1 MIFKG
6 KGSVVMKREIRF
18 FLPINSFFREKT
30 VTFKQTFQYDNWG
43 IYYPKMCGRIFAVP
57 QPAKEPMDKLLIIED
72 DMDMG
77 LLLKRFLT
85 KNGYEVETVANG
97 KSGIASFAAK
107 PADLVLCDYRL
118 GDMEGVEV
126 LKKIKDIEP
135 TVPFLI
141 MTGYSDIR
149 TAVNVMKMG
158 AFDYLTKPLLPDETL
173 QIIKRALTSSNT
185 LAHIIVD
192 KTEKE
197 ETEESVESSRA
208 RLSRGKND
216 YVFGKS
222 PQSKELLRQ
231 IELVAPTNYS
241 VIIYG
246 ESGAGKEAIAQTI
259 HKKSKRARMPFIAMD
274 CGAMSKELAGSELFG
289 HEKGSFTGAIG
300 TKIGHFELANGGT
313 IFLDEIANLPYDVQS
328 SLLRVIQERKIKRVG
343 GNKEIPI
350 DVRIIVA
357 SNENLNDAYKRG
369 KFREDLYHRFNE
381 FHLTVAPLRE
391 RKDDIMMYANFF
403 LKMANEELS
412 KNVEEFSQEVQDL
425 FVKYPW
431 YGNLREM
438 KNVVRRTVLLTDGK
452 TVEAKSLPF
461 EISNFTRTAMA
472 ISYDKQENT
481 AESISTP
488 ADEVKEEKP
497 DLKSV
502 ALGAEYDLIIKV
514 LKEVNYNKSK
524 AAKILNIDRK
534 TLYNKMKAYNM

>member
-1 MIFKG
+1 
-6 KGSVVMKREIRF
+6 
-18 FLPINSFFREKT
+18 
-30 VTFKQTFQYDNWG
+30 
-43 IYYPKMCGRIFAVP
+43 
-57 QPAKEPMDKLLIIED
+57 MDKLLIIED

-97 KSGIASFAAK
+97 KNGISTFAAK

-135 TVPFLI
+135 TVPFII

-149 TAVNVMKMG
+149 TAVNVMKLG

-173 QIIKRALTSSNT
+173 QIIKRALSSGNQ
-185 LAHIIVD
+185 LAHIVVD
-192 KTEKE
+192 KADKDVDSDLEVISKPRT
-197 ETEESVESSRA
+197 TI
-208 RLSRGKND
+208 RGKND

-222 PQSKELLRQ
+222 AASKELLRQ
-231 IELVAPTNYS
+231 IDLVAPTNYS

-357 SNENLNDAYKRG
+357 SNENLNEAYKRG

-381 FHLTVAPLRE
+381 FHLTVSPLRE
-391 RKDDIMMYANFF
+391 RKEDILMYANFF
-403 LKMANEELS
+403 LKMANDELN
-412 KNVEEFSQEVQDL
+412 KDVEEYSNEVQDL
-425 FVKYPW
+425 FVRYPW

-461 EISNFTRTAMA
+461 EISNFARTAMA
-472 ISYDKQENT
+472 ISYDKHDAPNEHPDLPS
-481 AESISTP
+481 E
-488 ADEVKEEKP
+488 EVKEEKP

>member
-1 MIFKG
+1 M
-6 KGSVVMKREIRF
+6 S
-18 FLPINSFFREKT
+18 
-30 VTFKQTFQYDNWG
+30 
-43 IYYPKMCGRIFAVP
+43 
-57 QPAKEPMDKLLIIED
+57 KLLIIED

-77 LLLKRFLT
+77 TLLKRFLT
-85 KNGYEVETVANG
+85 KNGFEVETVTNG
-97 KSGIASFAAK
+97 KSGINAFAANQ
-107 PADLVLCDYRL
+107 ADLVLCDYRL

-135 TVPFLI
+135 TVPFII

-149 TAVNVMKMG
+149 TAVNVMKVG
-158 AFDYLTKPLLPDETL
+158 AFDYLAKPLLPDETL
-173 QIIKRALTSSNT
+173 QIIRRALAGGTQ
-185 LAHIIVD
+185 LANIVVD
-192 KTEKE
+192 KGEKE
-197 ETEESVESSRA
+197 EPVHAVNTASKPK
-208 RLSRGKND
+208 LNPGKND

-222 PQSKELLRQ
+222 PQSAELLRQ

-259 HKKSKRARMPFIAMD
+259 HRKSKRAKQPFIAMD

-289 HEKGSFTGAIG
+289 HEKGSFTGALA

-328 SLLRVIQERKIKRVG
+328 SLLRVVQERKVKRIG
-343 GNKEIPI
+343 GSKEIPI

-357 SNENLNDAYKRG
+357 SNENLNDAYKKG

-381 FHLTVAPLRE
+381 FHLTVSALRE
-391 RKDDIMMYANFF
+391 RKEDILMYAKYF
-403 LKMANEELS
+403 LAIANQELDKNVQGFTPEVEEL
-412 KNVEEFSQEVQDL
+412 FMR
-425 FVKYPW
+425 YPW

-438 KNVVRRTVLLTDGK
+438 KNVIRRSVLLTEGSF
-452 TVEAKSLPF
+452 VEAKSLPF
-461 EISNFTRTAMA
+461 EISNYTRTTMA
-472 ISYDKQENT
+472 IDDPNEHVPMPQYQYQQPVATEKAPEPMLRD
-481 AESISTP
+481 
-488 ADEVKEEKP
+488 EKP

-524 AAKILNIDRK
+524 AAKVLNIDRK

>member
-1 MIFKG
+1 M
-6 KGSVVMKREIRF
+6 S
-18 FLPINSFFREKT
+18 
-30 VTFKQTFQYDNWG
+30 
-43 IYYPKMCGRIFAVP
+43 
-57 QPAKEPMDKLLIIED
+57 KLLIIED
-72 DMDMG
+72 DIDMS

-85 KNGYEVETVANG
+85 KNNYEVETVA
-97 KSGIASFAAK
+97 SGRAGISAFEAK

-126 LKKIKDIEP
+126 LKKIKDVDS
-135 TVPFLI
+135 TVPFII
-141 MTGYSDIR
+141 MTGYSEIR
-149 TAVNVMKMG
+149 TAVNVMKLG
-158 AFDYLTKPLLPDETL
+158 AFDYLAKPLLPDETL
-173 QIIKRALTSSNT
+173 QIIKRALTSTGPTSFV
-185 LAHIIVD
+185 AV
-192 KTEKE
+192 EKP
-197 ETEESVESSRA
+197 TEEGVVNTQQRIKIS
-208 RLSRGKND
+208 GKGD

-222 PQSKELLRQ
+222 PQSKELIRQ
-231 IELVAPTNYS
+231 IDLVAPTNYS

-289 HEKGSFTGAIG
+289 HEKGAFTGAVA

-328 SLLRVIQERKIKRVG
+328 SLLRVVQERKVKRVG
-343 GNKEIPI
+343 GHKEIPI

-357 SNENLNDAYKRG
+357 SNENLNDAYKKGR
-369 KFREDLYHRFNE
+369 FREDLYHRFNE

-391 RKDDIMMYANFF
+391 RKEDILMYANFF
-403 LKMANEELS
+403 LKIANQELE
-412 KNVEEFSQEVQDL
+412 KTVEEFSAEVEDL

-438 KNVVRRTVLLTDGK
+438 KNVIRRAVLLTEGT

-461 EISNFTRTAMA
+461 EISNFTRTTMG
-472 ISYDKQENT
+472 IPEEKQEMTNGNPY
-481 AESISTP
+481 AVEH
-488 ADEVKEEKP
+488 VKEMKP

-514 LKEVNYNKSK
+514 LKDVNYNKSK

-534 TLYNKMKAYNM
+534 TLYNKMKAYNI

>member
-1 MIFKG
+1 
-6 KGSVVMKREIRF
+6 
-18 FLPINSFFREKT
+18 
-30 VTFKQTFQYDNWG
+30 
-43 IYYPKMCGRIFAVP
+43 
-57 QPAKEPMDKLLIIED
+57 MDKLLIIED
-72 DMDMG
+72 DIDMG

-85 KNGYEVETVANG
+85 KNGYEVETVSNG
-97 KSGIASFAAK
+97 KSGIASYGSN

-126 LKKIKDIEP
+126 LKRIKDIEP
-135 TVPFLI
+135 TVPFII

-149 TAVNVMKMG
+149 TAVNVMKLG
-158 AFDYLTKPLLPDETL
+158 AFDYLAKPLLPDETL
-173 QIIKRALTSSNT
+173 AIIKRALTNNSQLT
-185 LAHIIVD
+185 HIVVE
-192 KTEKE
+192 KSEKE
-197 ETEESVESSRA
+197 TADTDLVSRTKSNRA
-208 RLSRGKND
+208 KND

-222 PQSKELLRQ
+222 AHSKELLRQ

-246 ESGAGKEAIAQTI
+246 ESGVGKEAIAQTI

-357 SNENLNDAYKRG
+357 SNENLNEAYKRG

-381 FHLTVAPLRE
+381 FHLTIAPLRD
-391 RKDDIMMYANFF
+391 RKEDVLMYANFF
-403 LKMANEELS
+403 LKMADDELD
-412 KNVEEFSQEVQDL
+412 KNVEEFSPEVEDL
-425 FVKYPW
+425 FIKYPW
-431 YGNLREM
+431 FGNLREM

-461 EISNFTRTAMA
+461 EISNFARTTMA
-472 ISYDKQENT
+472 IPYDRQEPT
-481 AESISTP
+481 ADLV
-488 ADEVKEEKP
+488 ADPGVNVKEEKP

-502 ALGAEYDLIIKV
+502 ALGAEYDLIVKV
-514 LKEVNYNKSK
+514 LKDVNYNKSK

>member
-1 MIFKG
+1 
-6 KGSVVMKREIRF
+6 
-18 FLPINSFFREKT
+18 
-30 VTFKQTFQYDNWG
+30 
-43 IYYPKMCGRIFAVP
+43 
-57 QPAKEPMDKLLIIED
+57 MDKLLIIED

-85 KNGYEVETVANG
+85 KNGYDVETTSNG
-97 KSGIASFAAK
+97 KSGISAFSSN

-126 LKKIKDIEP
+126 LKKIKDIDP
-135 TVPFLI
+135 SVPLII

-149 TAVNVMKMG
+149 TAVNVMKLG
-158 AFDYLTKPLLPDETL
+158 AFDYLAKPLLPDETL
-173 QIIKRALTSSNT
+173 QLIRRALSSSSQTAN
-185 LAHIIVD
+185 VEVE
-192 KTEKE
+192 KTAKEGDVVEEVQRPKQGREK
-197 ETEESVESSRA
+197 
-208 RLSRGKND
+208 NN

-222 PQSKELLRQ
+222 AHSKELLRQ

-246 ESGAGKEAIAQTI
+246 ESGVGKEAIAQTI
-259 HKKSKRARMPFIAMD
+259 HKKSKRARMPFIPMD

-357 SNENLNDAYKRG
+357 SNENLNEAYKRG

-381 FHLTVAPLRE
+381 FHLTINPLRD
-391 RKDDIMMYANFF
+391 RKEDILMYANFF
-403 LKMANEELS
+403 LKMADEELDKS
-412 KNVEEFSQEVQDL
+412 VEEFSPEVEEL
-425 FVKYPW
+425 FVRYPW

-452 TVEAKSLPF
+452 TVEAKTLPF
-461 EISNFTRTAMA
+461 EISNFARTTMA
-472 ISYDKQENT
+472 IPYDKQEPT
-481 AESISTP
+481 SDMAAEP
-488 ADEVKEEKP
+488 NENVKEEKP
-497 DLKSV
+497 DLKSA

-514 LKEVNYNKSK
+514 LKDVNYNKSK
-524 AAKILNIDRK
+524 AAKLLNIDRK

>member
-1 MIFKG
+1 M
-6 KGSVVMKREIRF
+6 
-18 FLPINSFFREKT
+18 T
-30 VTFKQTFQYDNWG
+30 
-43 IYYPKMCGRIFAVP
+43 
-57 QPAKEPMDKLLIIED
+57 KLLIIED
-72 DMDMG
+72 DIDMS

-85 KNGYEVETVANG
+85 KNGFEVDTVSNG
-97 KSGIASFAAK
+97 KSGIAAFSANQ
-107 PADLVLCDYRL
+107 ADLVLCDYRL
-118 GDMEGVEV
+118 GDIEGVEV

-135 TVPFLI
+135 TVPFII

-173 QIIKRALTSSNT
+173 QIIKRALASQTQM
-185 LAHIIVD
+185 AHVVMD
-192 KTEKE
+192 KSDDERVSDVSAAQKLK
-197 ETEESVESSRA
+197 SAVP
-208 RLSRGKND
+208 GKND

-222 PQSKELLRQ
+222 PHSRELMRQ

-259 HKKSKRARMPFIAMD
+259 HKKSKRAKMPFIAMD

-300 TKIGHFELANGGT
+300 TKVGHFELANGGT

-357 SNENLNDAYKRG
+357 SNENLSDAYKKG
-369 KFREDLYHRFNE
+369 KFREDLFHRFNE
-381 FHLTVAPLRE
+381 FHLTVSPLRD
-391 RKDDIMMYANFF
+391 RKEDILMYANFF
-403 LKMANEELS
+403 LKIANQELD
-412 KNVEEFSQEVQDL
+412 KDVQEYSQEVDEL
-425 FVKYPW
+425 FLKYPW

-438 KNVVRRTVLLTDGK
+438 KNVVRRAVLLTEGSV
-452 TVEAKSLPF
+452 VEAKSLPF
-461 EISNFTRTAMA
+461 EISNYTRTTMA
-472 ISYDKQENT
+472 IADDRH
-481 AESISTP
+481 ESHYEGHAP
-488 ADEVKEEKP
+488 AHEHKEEKP
-497 DLKSV
+497 DLKSA

-514 LKEVNYNKSK
+514 LKDVNYNKSK

>member
-1 MIFKG
+1 M
-6 KGSVVMKREIRF
+6 S
-18 FLPINSFFREKT
+18 
-30 VTFKQTFQYDNWG
+30 
-43 IYYPKMCGRIFAVP
+43 
-57 QPAKEPMDKLLIIED
+57 KLLIIED
-72 DMDMG
+72 DIDMG

-85 KNGYEVETVANG
+85 KNGYDVETVSSGKNG
-97 KSGIASFAAK
+97 ISTFAAS
-107 PADLVLCDYRL
+107 PTDLVLCDYRL

-126 LKKIKDIEP
+126 LKKIKDVDP
-135 TVPFLI
+135 SVPFII

-158 AFDYLTKPLLPDETL
+158 AYDYLAKPLLPDETL
-173 QIIKRALTSSNT
+173 QIIRRALSSGSQI
-185 LAHIIVD
+185 ASVVVD
-192 KTEKE
+192 KDDKSEA
-197 ETEESVESSRA
+197 ESVIAKPRINKLKA
-208 RLSRGKND
+208 D

-222 PQSKELLRQ
+222 AQSKELLRQ

-246 ESGAGKEAIAQTI
+246 ESGVGKEAIAQTI

-357 SNENLNDAYKRG
+357 SNENLSDAYKKG

-381 FHLTVAPLRE
+381 FHLSVAPLRD
-391 RKDDIMMYANFF
+391 RKEDVLMYANFF
-403 LKMANEELS
+403 LKLANEELE
-412 KNVEEFSQEVQDL
+412 KTVEEFSPEVEDL

-461 EISNFTRTAMA
+461 EISNFARTTMA
-472 ISYDKQENT
+472 INYDKQEPQAEGA
-481 AESISTP
+481 AESSE
-488 ADEVKEEKP
+488 AVKEEKP

-514 LKEVNYNKSK
+514 LKDVNYNKSK

>member
-1 MIFKG
+1 
-6 KGSVVMKREIRF
+6 
-18 FLPINSFFREKT
+18 
-30 VTFKQTFQYDNWG
+30 
-43 IYYPKMCGRIFAVP
+43 
-57 QPAKEPMDKLLIIED
+57 
-72 DMDMG
+72 MG
-77 LLLKRFLT
+77 LLLTRFLT
-85 KNGYEVETVANG
+85 KNGYDVETVSNG
-97 KSGIASFAAK
+97 KNGISTFAAN

-126 LKKIKDIEP
+126 LKKIKDVDP
-135 TVPFLI
+135 SVPFII

-158 AFDYLTKPLLPDETL
+158 AYDYLAKPLLPDETL
-173 QIIKRALTSSNT
+173 QIIRRALSSGSQI
-185 LAHIIVD
+185 ASVVVD
-192 KTEKE
+192 KDDKAEA
-197 ETEESVESSRA
+197 ESVIAKPRINKLKA
-208 RLSRGKND
+208 D

-246 ESGAGKEAIAQTI
+246 ESGVGKEAIAQTI

-357 SNENLNDAYKRG
+357 SNENLSDAYKKG

-381 FHLTVAPLRE
+381 FHLSVAPLRD
-391 RKDDIMMYANFF
+391 RKDDILMYANFF
-403 LKMANEELS
+403 LKVANEELE
-412 KNVEEFSQEVQDL
+412 KNVEEFSPEVEDL

-461 EISNFTRTAMA
+461 EISNFARTTMA
-472 ISYDKQENT
+472 INYEKQEPQ
-481 AESISTP
+481 AEGAGESSE
-488 ADEVKEEKP
+488 AVKEEKP

-514 LKEVNYNKSK
+514 LKDVNYNKSK